1 MSELDYN
8 LAASRSRQKRLL
20 AEMQTLRLDL
30 VIVQT
35 IEHVQWL
42 TGARYPWTMSP
53 TAALRADGH
62 LTLVAPK
69 KPVLEAAA
77 DEVVTYEAQ
86 WHSTLRNDQ
95 RQASSVELLKALS
108 DNAGL
113 KRIGVEFSSITLHLG
128 ALPGERVDIEPTMYR
143 LRRRKDPDEL
153 ARIRKAIAGTQKM
166 YGLAREIIESGITEI
181 EVFNRLQAAAVEE
194 FGEMI
199 VPHTGNDY
207 QCGARGGHPRNNRKA
222 ADGELYILDLGPAFR
237 GYFSDNSRTI
247 AVNRKPTDEQ
257 HTAWTHIM
265 KVFQHVEAT
274 AKPGKNCKQ
283 LFDEAQAILKESPFG
298 VFNHHLGHGIGLFP
312 HEAPHLNPHWN
323 DTFEVGDVF
332 TAEPGLYDEKILRAG
347 MRLEN
352 DYVVTE
358 KGVEN
363 LCPFPLE
370 LS

>member
-8 LAASRSRQKRLL
+8 AAASRSRQQRLL
-20 AEMQTLRLDL
+20 AEMQALRLDL
-30 VIVQT
+30 VIVQQ

-53 TAALRADGH
+53 AAALRADGH
-62 LTLVAPK
+62 LTLVAPM
-69 KPVLEAAA
+69 KPPLEAAA
-77 DEVVTYEAQ
+77 DEIVHYEAQ
-86 WHSTLRNDQ
+86 LHSTLRNDQ

-108 DNAGL
+108 NKAVIH
-113 KRIGVEFSSITLHLG
+113 RIGVEFSCFTSHLA
-128 ALPGERVDIEPTMYR
+128 ALPGERVDIEPTLIR

-153 ARIRKAIAGTQKM
+153 ARIRKAIAGTKKM
-166 YGLAREIIESGITEI
+166 YEVARQIIEPGITEI

-194 FGEMI
+194 SGEM
-199 VPHTGNDY
+199 VDPHTGNDY

-222 ADGELYILDLGPAFR
+222 QDGELYILDLGPAFR
-237 GYFSDNSRTI
+237 GYFSDNSRTF

-257 HTAWTHIM
+257 QTAWTYVM
-265 KVFQHVEAT
+265 KVFKHVEAT
-274 AKPGKNCKQ
+274 AKPGKSCKE
-283 LFDEAQAILKESPFG
+283 LFNEAQAILDQAPIG

-312 HEAPHLNPHWN
+312 HETPHLNPSWN

-352 DYVVTE
+352 DYVVTPT
-358 KGVEN
+358 GVDN
-363 LCPFPLE
+363 LSPFPME
-370 LS
+370 L